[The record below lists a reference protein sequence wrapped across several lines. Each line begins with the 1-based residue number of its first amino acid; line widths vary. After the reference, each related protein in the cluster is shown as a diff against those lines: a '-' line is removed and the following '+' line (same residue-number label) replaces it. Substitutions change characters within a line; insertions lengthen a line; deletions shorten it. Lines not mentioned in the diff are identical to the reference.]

1 MMSSENSTDNNGN
14 MNSSLVNDSYVIN
27 ILNENEKECNKID
40 VSDDNASDIS
50 DVDNTKLNTILNSH
64 LKLPKED
71 FIRLQKCYKKAEGN
85 NRINNNEEKI
95 VKMFIIIIFIIIGA
109 PIVICDLYYGYTDNS
124 CINDYPNGLNI
135 NMKIYLLVNGYYGLT
150 IISLISLFIACISTK
165 NIEDNILLIVISK
178 ITPTIFVLFIT
189 VWNIIGSVI
198 FWGKLYKEGN
208 CDKNISTYLFVTLII
223 KLLGNTCTI
232 NNMINKQ

>member
-1 MMSSENSTDNNGN
+1 MMSSENSNNNNGN
-14 MNSSLVNDSYVIN
+14 MNSALVNDSYVIN
-27 ILNENEKECNKID
+27 ILNENENKIE
-40 VSDDNASDIS
+40 VSDIS
-50 DVDNTKLNTILNSH
+50 DEDIKTNTNLKTILNSH
-64 LKLPKED
+64 LNLPKKD
-71 FIRLQKCYKKAEGN
+71 LKKIQKFYKKTEGN

-95 VKMFIIIIFIIIGA
+95 VKMFIIILFIIIGA

-165 NIEDNILLIVISK
+165 NIEDNISLIVISK
-178 ITPTIFVLFIT
+178 ITPTIFLLFIT

>member
-1 MMSSENSTDNNGN
+1 MSSENSNNNNGN
-14 MNSSLVNDSYVIN
+14 MNSAPVNDSYVIN
-27 ILNENEKECNKID
+27 ILNENEKDNKIE
-40 VSDDNASDIS
+40 VLDDNASDIS
-50 DVDNTKLNTILNSH
+50 DVDNTNLKTILNSD
-64 LKLPKED
+64 LNLPKKD
-71 FIRLQKCYKKAEGN
+71 LKKIQKFYKKTEGN

-95 VKMFIIIIFIIIGA
+95 VKMFIIILFIIIGA

-165 NIEDNILLIVISK
+165 NIEDNISLIVISK
-178 ITPTIFVLFIT
+178 ITPTIFLLFIT

>member
-1 MMSSENSTDNNGN
+1 MSSENSNNNNGN
-14 MNSSLVNDSYVIN
+14 MNSALVNDSYVIN
-27 ILNENEKECNKID
+27 ILNENENKIE
-40 VSDDNASDIS
+40 VSDIS
-50 DVDNTKLNTILNSH
+50 DEDIKTNTNLKTILNSH
-64 LKLPKED
+64 LNLPKKD
-71 FIRLQKCYKKAEGN
+71 LKKIQKFYKKTEGN

-95 VKMFIIIIFIIIGA
+95 VKMFIIILFIIIGA

-165 NIEDNILLIVISK
+165 NIEDNISLIVISK
-178 ITPTIFVLFIT
+178 ITPTIFLLFIT

-232 NNMINKQ
+232 NNMINK

>member
-1 MMSSENSTDNNGN
+1 MMSSENSNNNNGN
-14 MNSSLVNDSYVIN
+14 MNSALVNDSYVIN
-27 ILNENEKECNKID
+27 ILNENENKIE
-40 VSDDNASDIS
+40 VSDIS
-50 DVDNTKLNTILNSH
+50 DEDIKTNTNLKTILNSH
-64 LKLPKED
+64 LNLPKKD
-71 FIRLQKCYKKAEGN
+71 LKKIQKFYKKTEGN

-95 VKMFIIIIFIIIGA
+95 VKMFIIILFIIIGA

-165 NIEDNILLIVISK
+165 NIEDNISLIVISK
-178 ITPTIFVLFIT
+178 ITPTIFLLFIT

-232 NNMINKQ
+232 NNMINK

>member
-1 MMSSENSTDNNGN
+1 MSSENSNNNNGN
-14 MNSSLVNDSYVIN
+14 MNSALVNDSYVIN
-27 ILNENEKECNKID
+27 ILNENENENKID
-40 VSDDNASDIS
+40 VSDDNVSDIS
-50 DVDNTKLNTILNSH
+50 DEDNTNLKTILNSD
-64 LKLPKED
+64 LNLPKKD
-71 FIRLQKCYKKAEGN
+71 LKKIQKFYKKPEEN

-95 VKMFIIIIFIIIGA
+95 VKMFIIILFIIIGA

-165 NIEDNILLIVISK
+165 NIEDNISLIVISK
-178 ITPTIFVLFIT
+178 ITPTIFLLFIT